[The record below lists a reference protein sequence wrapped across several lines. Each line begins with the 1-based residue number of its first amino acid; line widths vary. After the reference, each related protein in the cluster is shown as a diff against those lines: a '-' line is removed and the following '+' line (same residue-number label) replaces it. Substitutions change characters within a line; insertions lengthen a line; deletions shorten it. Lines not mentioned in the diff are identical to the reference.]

1 MSKQTARYLARK
13 LAVVLLTL
21 FLVTLL
27 SFLLMRLSPV
37 DPATAYVKRHS
48 AIATEE
54 QIEAARIEL
63 GLDKPLPIQ
72 YLRWVRDALKGD
84 LGISLGTGKPVIEEL
99 SKTVPVTLTVT
110 ALCAVIMGVG
120 SLLFGSLCY
129 LSRSRGIGKVVSGF
143 AIIGISL
150 PPFYLATVFLDVFA
164 VKWGVISVAGNT
176 GLARFLPA
184 ALCLSLSAI
193 CFYGQLLADSLHRE
207 MEQDYAFYARCRGL
221 SELRILICHALPHA
235 LVDLLP
241 SFAQMLGL
249 CLAGAAIVE
258 RVFSLSGLGY
268 LIIDAVVRRD
278 SPVIHASVLLLAGAL
293 VLLDTAA
300 ELLKRWLQRDVRAKE
315 AGA

>member
-1 MSKQTARYLARK
+1 MSKQTVHYLVRK

-63 GLDKPLPIQ
+63 GLDKPLPVQ
-72 YLRWVRDALKGD
+72 YLRWVKDALKGD
-84 LGISLGTGKPVIEEL
+84 LGISLGTGKPVTEEL

-110 ALCAVIMGVG
+110 ALCAVVMGIG
-120 SLLFGSLCY
+120 ALLFGSLCY
-129 LSRSRGIGKVVSGF
+129 LSRGRGIGKVLSGL

-164 VKWGVISVAGNT
+164 VKWGVISVAGNI

-193 CFYGQLLADSLHRE
+193 CFYGQLLSDSLHRE
-207 MEQDYAFYARCRGL
+207 MAQDYAFYARCRGL
-221 SELRILICHALPHA
+221 SEPRILICHALPHA

-293 VLLDTAA
+293 VLLDTVA
-300 ELLKRWLQRDVRAKE
+300 ELLQHWLQKDVRAKE
-315 AGA
+315 AVV

>member
-1 MSKQTARYLARK
+1 MPRQTVPYLIRR
-13 LAVVLLTL
+13 LAEVLLTL

-48 AIATEE
+48 AYATEE

-63 GLDKPLPIQ
+63 GLDKPLPVQ
-72 YLRWVRDALKGD
+72 YFRWVADAMQGD
-84 LGISLGTGKPVIEEL
+84 LGISLGTGKPVTEEL
-99 SKTVPVTLTVT
+99 AKTVPVTLTVT
-110 ALCAVIMGVG
+110 ALCAVVMGLG
-120 SLLFGSLCY
+120 ALLFGALCY
-129 LSRSRGIGKVVSGF
+129 LSRGTSWGKLLSGLGIV
-143 AIIGISL
+143 GISL

-164 VKWGVISVAGNT
+164 VKWGLIRVAGNT

-193 CFYGQLLADSLHRE
+193 CFYGQLLADGLHRE

-221 SELRILICHALPHA
+221 SEVRILLRHALPHA

-268 LIIDAVVRRD
+268 LIIDAVLRRD
-278 SPVIHASVLLLAGAL
+278 APVIHASVLLLAAAL
-293 VLLDTAA
+293 VLLDTAFGT
-300 ELLKRWLQRDVRAKE
+300 LQRWLQKDVRAKGVS
-315 AGA
+315 A

>member
-1 MSKQTARYLARK
+1 MPRQTARYLGRK

-63 GLDKPLPIQ
+63 GLDKPLPVQ
-72 YLRWVRDALKGD
+72 YLRWVRDALRGD
-84 LGISLGTGKPVIEEL
+84 LGISLGTGKPVVEEL
-99 SKTVPVTLTVT
+99 SKTVPVTVTVT
-110 ALCAVIMGVG
+110 ALCAVAMGIGAVFVG
-120 SLLFGSLCY
+120 TLLY
-129 LSRSRGIGKVVSGF
+129 LSRGRGLGKLLSVL

-164 VKWGVISVAGNT
+164 VKWGLISVAGNT
-176 GLARFLPA
+176 GIARFLPA

-193 CFYGQLLADSLHRE
+193 CFYGQLLADSLYRE

-221 SELRILICHALPHA
+221 SESRILLCHALPHA

-268 LIIDAVVRRD
+268 LIINAVVRRD

-293 VLLDTAA
+293 VLLDTTA
-300 ELLKRWLQRDVRAKE
+300 ELLQRWLQRDVRAKE

>member
-1 MSKQTARYLARK
+1 M
-13 LAVVLLTL
+13 
-21 FLVTLL
+21 
-27 SFLLMRLSPV
+27 
-37 DPATAYVKRHS
+37 
-48 AIATEE
+48 
-54 QIEAARIEL
+54 
-63 GLDKPLPIQ
+63 
-72 YLRWVRDALKGD
+72 
-84 LGISLGTGKPVIEEL
+84 
-99 SKTVPVTLTVT
+99 
-110 ALCAVIMGVG
+110 
-120 SLLFGSLCY
+120 
-129 LSRSRGIGKVVSGF
+129 
-143 AIIGISL
+143 
-150 PPFYLATVFLDVFA
+150 
-164 VKWGVISVAGNT
+164 KWGVISVAGNT

-300 ELLKRWLQRDVRAKE
+300 ELLQRWLQRDVRAKE

>member
-1 MSKQTARYLARK
+1 MPRQTARYLGRK
-13 LAVVLLTL
+13 LAMVLLTL

-63 GLDKPLPIQ
+63 GLDKPLPVQ
-72 YLRWVRDALKGD
+72 YLRWVRDALRGD
-84 LGISLGTGKPVIEEL
+84 LGISLGTGKPVAEEL
-99 SKTVPVTLTVT
+99 SKTVPVTVTVT
-110 ALCAVIMGVG
+110 ALCAVVMGIGAVFVG
-120 SLLFGSLCY
+120 TLLY
-129 LSRSRGIGKVVSGF
+129 LSRSRGLGKLLSVL

-164 VKWGVISVAGNT
+164 IKWGLISVAGNT
-176 GLARFLPA
+176 GIARFLPA

-193 CFYGQLLADSLHRE
+193 CFYGQLLADSLRRE

-221 SELRILICHALPHA
+221 SESRILVCHALPHA

-300 ELLKRWLQRDVRAKE
+300 ELLQRWLQRDVRAKE

>member
-1 MSKQTARYLARK
+1 MPKQTAQYLGRK

-63 GLDKPLPIQ
+63 GLDKPLPVQ
-72 YLRWVRDALKGD
+72 YLRWVKDALKGD
-84 LGISLGTGKPVIEEL
+84 LGISLGTGKPVTEEL

-110 ALCAVIMGVG
+110 ALCAVVMGIGALV
-120 SLLFGSLCY
+120 FGALCY
-129 LSRSRGIGKVVSGF
+129 LSQSRGWGKLLSGL
-143 AIIGISL
+143 AVIGISL

-164 VKWGVISVAGNT
+164 VKWGIISVAGNT

-193 CFYGQLLADSLHRE
+193 CFYGQLLSNSLHRE
-207 MEQDYAFYARCRGL
+207 MDQDYAFYARCRGL
-221 SELRILICHALPHA
+221 GELRILICHALPHA

-278 SPVIHASVLLLAGAL
+278 SPVIHASVLLLAGVL
-293 VLLDTAA
+293 VLMDTVA
-300 ELLKRWLQRDVRAKE
+300 ELLQRWLQRDVRAKE